1 MILNDY
7 LRREFGEKLYKIS
20 LSSGC
25 TCPNRDGSLG
35 WDGCI
40 FCLNGSGAFAE
51 VGDIDIQIE
60 NAKKR
65 VAGKSKSH
73 RYIAYFQSYTNTYG
87 DTSYLTE
94 LYTKV
99 ITRPDIAILSIATR
113 PDCLDDDKI
122 EMLRHL
128 TEIKPVWVEL
138 GLQTSKEESVE
149 YIRRGYENQFYST
162 AVRRLKSIGVNVITH
177 IILCLPGESIE
188 DMKASVKFAINSG
201 TDGLKLQL
209 LHILR
214 GTDIEKD
221 YSQGKFTLPTMEE
234 YGEILREILPIIP
247 DNIVIHR
254 LTGDG
259 DKKSLIAPLWT
270 GDKKKTLNYISRI
283 TNVMD

>member
-128 TEIKPVWVEL
+128 TKIKPVWVEL

-188 DMKASVKFAINSG
+188 DMKASVKFAIHSG

-283 TNVMD
+283 TNGMD